1 MILDI
6 KIKNYRSFK
15 EEMNFS
21 MKAESSKSKL
31 DNVFLAKCGSGDEVR
46 LLKAAM
52 VFGANASGK
61 SNLLKAMFD
70 IIYII
75 CHSKY
80 KAGEGISIYDSFKF
94 NSETDNKPVEFTIE
108 FVGKDT
114 NRYKYEISYD
124 AYRIVKE
131 ELNYYPNK
139 KVKKLFERVVEE
151 DKKATIHKGVFGKD
165 IDLKEIAIFHNQT
178 LLSKFGED
186 IPNKIL
192 SDVYIYFKNIDVIN
206 AFSSSRIADLNRE
219 ITKEIKN
226 DETLFNRLKEL
237 IKFADTGIVSLN
249 LQETNESDFK
259 FPENISENLRTKI
272 LEDYKD
278 QLSGLHNRFKDKEY
292 IGSAPLPFDE
302 ESHGTNIL
310 YSLGGR
316 MLRALEN
323 GTPLFVDEI
332 CTGLH
337 LKLIQ
342 ILVGLFQNE
351 RINPKNAQLIFTSH
365 SINLLDKNM
374 FRKDQIWFVEKD
386 KYGESDLYSLQDF
399 PDVREDTPFDKWYM
413 AGKFGG
419 LPNLKS
425 LESLFISK

>member
-1 MILDI
+1 
-6 KIKNYRSFK
+6 
-15 EEMNFS
+15 
-21 MKAESSKSKL
+21 MKAYKDLATDGGYNVVKSLLVAPDFSPEFINDCDL
-31 DNVFLAKCGSGDEVR
+31 DFQLNLSLITAETLTYILEAFKNSVHKQFPYQ
-46 LLKAAM
+46 LLMKD
-52 VFGANASGK
+52 VLIK
-61 SNLLKAMFD
+61 EDRILKV
-70 IIYII
+70 I
-75 CHSKY
+75 
-80 KAGEGISIYDSFKF
+80 
-94 NSETDNKPVEFTIE
+94 SETDNKPVEFIIE
-108 FVGKDT
+108 FVGKDA

-206 AFSSSRIADLNRE
+206 AFSSSRIADLNIE

-226 DETLFNRLKEL
+226 DEILFNRLKEL

-259 FPENISENLRTKI
+259 FPENIPDNLRTKI

-278 QLSGLHNRFKDKEY
+278 QLSGLHNRFKDKEH

-365 SINLLDKNM
+365 SINLLDQNM

-425 LESLFISK
+425 LESLFIHSKR